1 MTLRVRIDH
10 EIGDVQT
17 QPLSRRFIGKGTG
30 KMKSTGLRRIVRVL
44 LPLLS
49 VVFVINVATL
59 LALEDVGAAP
69 GAIIT
74 ESAPRRF
81 ASVRPDF

>member
-1 MTLRVRIDH
+1 M
-10 EIGDVQT
+10 
-17 QPLSRRFIGKGTG
+17 
-30 KMKSTGLRRIVRVL
+30 L

>member
-10 EIGDVQT
+10 EMGDVQT
-17 QPLSRRFIGKGTG
+17 QPLSRGFIGKGTG
-30 KMKSTGLRRIVRVL
+30 EMKPPGLRKTVRVL

-59 LALEDVGAAP
+59 LAQEGVGAAP
-69 GAIIT
+69 SATIT